1 MATWMW
7 LILGLFLLAAEL
19 LTPGGFYV
27 IFFGIGALVVGFLG
41 LAGVELSP
49 AVQWVLFPVVSLIS
63 LGLFRRPL
71 LSLFKIPSAAQA
83 DRVDTLLGQEVT
95 SLGDIAPGALGQVEL
110 RGSPWS
116 ARNVGAADI
125 PRGSRCV
132 VERVHGLE
140 LAVRVA

>member
-27 IFFGIGALVVGFLG
+27 IFFGVGALVVGFLG

-49 AVQWVLFPVVSLIS
+49 VVQWTLFPVLSLVSLA
-63 LGLFRRPL
+63 LFRRPL
-71 LSLFKIPSAAQA
+71 LSFFKIPTAAQS

-116 ARNVGAADI
+116 ARNVGESAIA
-125 PRGSRCV
+125 RGSRCV

-140 LAVRVA
+140 LAVRVS